1 MDINQTVFS
10 RIAPAKKVE
19 IVKNLSK
26 EELLAITSDTIAKMI
41 KETGTRLY
49 KSRDKELRLT
59 RSAGNN
65 WNSEVVGVRTYKG
78 NLIVDLYVQYSNTDT
93 TTSVNLDVFLQPGEY
108 RNYISAT
115 DRSGNP
121 RSYYYLYDES
131 DKAGFV
137 RALLLTYLYL
147 KYKERLGEN

>member
-1 MDINQTVFS
+1 MDINQTIFS
-10 RIAPAKKVE
+10 RIAPSTKVE

-26 EELLAITSDTIAKMI
+26 EELLAITSDAIAKMI
-41 KETGTRLY
+41 KDIGTRLY
-49 KSRDKELRLT
+49 KSRDKELRLI

-65 WNSEVVGVRTYKG
+65 WNSEVIGVRTYKG

-108 RNYISAT
+108 RNHISAT
-115 DRSGNP
+115 DRYGNP
-121 RSYYYLYDES
+121 RSYYYIYDNS
-131 DKAGFV
+131 DKAVFV
-137 RALLLTYLYL
+137 RSLLLTYLYF